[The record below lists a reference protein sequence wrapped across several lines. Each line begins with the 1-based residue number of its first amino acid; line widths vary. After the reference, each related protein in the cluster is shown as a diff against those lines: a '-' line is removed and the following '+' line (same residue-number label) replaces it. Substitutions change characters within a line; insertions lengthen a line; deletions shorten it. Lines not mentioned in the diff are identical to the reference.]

1 MSACQQC
8 EYLAQ
13 GFYKAGVK
21 GVVLPA
27 GGHAVYINMDEF
39 FDGKR
44 DHTTFAGDGLLSGA
58 DPPLRYPRVRAGR
71 LLHGV

>member
-1 MSACQQC
+1 MQC

-13 GFYKAGVK
+13 GFYKNGVK

-27 GGHAVYINMDEF
+27 AWPRRVHQHGRVLRRQARSHHL
-39 FDGKR
+39 R
-44 DHTTFAGDGLLSGA
+44 RHRLLSGA
-58 DPPLRYPRVRAGR
+58 DPPLWYPRVRAGR